1 MQLAIYN
8 ALKARIST
16 LQSLKYVALWNNQYE
31 RENEN
36 VAFGYPNCFIEFP
49 AADYIENLQ
58 GQQQGTMTIALHLGF
73 ESYKTEDTDIL
84 QLKQDLNQL
93 IHGWSTPYNSKFLR
107 RSEVQSNDHTNIQ
120 EFIITYTMQGF
131 DYSSSSLPTT
141 EANVNTL
148 ITNNSP
154 QLDNAIIRTG
164 FIPDAIVLASELNY
178 ELLNEQGYK
187 LIIQQ

>member
-8 ALKARIST
+8 QLKARIST

-141 EANVNTL
+141 VADVNTL

-164 FIPDAIVLASELNY
+164 FIPDAIVITSEAGY
-178 ELLNEQGYK
+178 ELLSEQGYQ

>member
-8 ALKARIST
+8 QLKARIST

-131 DYSSSSLPTT
+131 DYSASSLPTT

-164 FIPDAIVLASELNY
+164 FIPDAIVLTSEAGY
-178 ELLNEQGYK
+178 ELLSEQGYK

>member
-8 ALKARIST
+8 QLKARIST

-141 EANVNTL
+141 VADVNTL

-178 ELLNEQGYK
+178 ELLSEQGYK

>member
-8 ALKARIST
+8 QLKARIST
-16 LQSLKYVALWNNQYE
+16 LQALKYVALWNNQYE

-141 EANVNTL
+141 VADVNTL

-164 FIPDAIVLASELNY
+164 FIPDAIVLTSEAGY
-178 ELLNEQGYK
+178 ELLSEQGYK

>member
-8 ALKARIST
+8 QLKARIST

-31 RENEN
+31 REDVN

-131 DYSSSSLPTT
+131 DYSAMYAPTT
-141 EANVNTL
+141 VADVNTL

-178 ELLNEQGYK
+178 ELLSEQGYK

>member
-8 ALKARIST
+8 QLKARISM

-31 RENEN
+31 REDVN

-141 EANVNTL
+141 VADVNTL

-178 ELLNEQGYK
+178 ELLTESGYK

>member
-8 ALKARIST
+8 QLKARIST
-16 LQSLKYVALWNNQYE
+16 LQSLKYVALWNNQFE
-31 RENEN
+31 REDVN
-36 VAFGYPNCFIEFP
+36 VPFNYPCCFIEFP

-84 QLKQDLNQL
+84 QLKQDLNSL
-93 IHGWSTPYNSKFLR
+93 IHGWSTPYNSRFLR

-131 DYSSSSLPTT
+131 DYSASGQPTT
-141 EANVNTL
+141 LANVNTL

-154 QLDNAIIRTG
+154 QLEDDTIRSG
-164 FIPDAIVLASELNY
+164 DIPDAIVLTSEAGY
-178 ELLNEQGYK
+178 ELLSEQGYQ

>member
-16 LQSLKYVALWNNQYE
+16 LQSLKYVALWNNQFE
-31 RENEN
+31 REDVN
-36 VAFGYPNCFIEFP
+36 VPFNYPCCFIEFP

-131 DYSSSSLPTT
+131 DYSASSLPTT
-141 EANVNTL
+141 EADVNTL

-164 FIPDAIVLASELNY
+164 FIPNAIVLTSEAGY
-178 ELLNEQGYK
+178 KLLSEQGYQ

>member
-31 RENEN
+31 REDVN
-36 VAFGYPNCFIEFP
+36 VAFGYPNCFIEF
-49 AADYIENLQ
+49 ADSQYIDNLQ
-58 GQQQGTMTIALHLGF
+58 GQQQGTLQINLHLGF
-73 ESYKTEDTDIL
+73 ESYKTEDTEIL
-84 QLKQDLNQL
+84 QLKQDLNTL
-93 IHGWSTPYNSKFLR
+93 IHGWSTPYNSRFLR

-131 DYSSSSLPTT
+131 DYSAMNGPTT
-141 EANVNTL
+141 LADVDTL

-154 QLDNAIIRTG
+154 QIDNSVVRTG
-164 FIPDAIVLASELNY
+164 AIPDSIVLTSEAGY
-178 ELLNEQGYK
+178 ELLSEQGYQ

>member
-16 LQSLKYVALWNNQYE
+16 LQSLKYVALWNNQFE
-31 RENEN
+31 REDVN
-36 VAFGYPNCFIEFP
+36 VPFNYPCCFIEFP

-93 IHGWSTPYNSKFLR
+93 IHGWSTPYNSRFLR
-107 RSEVQSNDHTNIQ
+107 RSEVQSADHTNVQ

-131 DYSSSSLPTT
+131 DYSASSQPTT

-148 ITNNSP
+148 ITNNDP
-154 QLDNAIIRTG
+154 ILDNTIIRTG
-164 FIPDAIVLASELNY
+164 VIPDAVVLTSELGY
-178 ELLNEQGYK
+178 QLLSEQGYQ

>member
-8 ALKARIST
+8 QLKARIST
-16 LQSLKYVALWNNQYE
+16 LQALKYVALWNNQYE

-58 GQQQGTMTIALHLGF
+58 GQQQGTVTIALHLGF

-84 QLKQDLNQL
+84 QLKQDLNAL
-93 IHGWSTPYNSKFLR
+93 IHGWSTPYNSRFLR

-131 DYSSSSLPTT
+131 DYSASSLPTT
-141 EANVNTL
+141 EADVNTL

-164 FIPDAIVLASELNY
+164 FIPDAIVLTSEAGY
-178 ELLNEQGYK
+178 ELLSEQGYQ

>member
-16 LQSLKYVALWNNQYE
+16 LQSLKYVALWNNQFE
-31 RENEN
+31 REDVN
-36 VAFGYPNCFIEFP
+36 VPFNYPCCFIEFP

-58 GQQQGTMTIALHLGF
+58 GQQQGTMTISLHLGF

-93 IHGWSTPYNSKFLR
+93 VHGWSTPYNSRFLR
-107 RSEVQSNDHTNIQ
+107 RSEVQSNDHTNVQ

-131 DYSSSSLPTT
+131 DYSASSAPTT
-141 EANVNTL
+141 EALVATL
-148 ITNNSP
+148 ITNNDP
-154 QLDNAIIRTG
+154 ILNNTIIRTG
-164 FIPDAIVLASELNY
+164 VIPDAIVLTSELGY
-178 ELLNEQGYK
+178 ELLSEQGYQ

>member
-16 LQSLKYVALWNNQYE
+16 LQDLKYVALWNNQYE
-31 RENEN
+31 RKDVN

-49 AADYIENLQ
+49 DAQYLDNLQ
-58 GQQQGTMTIALHLGF
+58 GQQQGTLQINLHLGF
-73 ESYKTEDTDIL
+73 ESYKTEDTEIL
-84 QLKQDLNQL
+84 RLKQDLNTL
-93 IHGWSTPYNSKFLR
+93 IHGWSTPYNSRFLR

-131 DYSSSSLPTT
+131 DYSAMNAPTT
-141 EANVNTL
+141 EADVDTL

-154 QLDNAIIRTG
+154 QISNDVIRSGAI
-164 FIPDAIVLASELNY
+164 PESVVLASELNY
-178 ELLNEQGYK
+178 ELLTESGYQ

>member
-8 ALKARIST
+8 QLKARIST

-131 DYSSSSLPTT
+131 DYSAMYAPTT
-141 EANVNTL
+141 VADVNTL

-164 FIPDAIVLASELNY
+164 FIPDAIVLASELSY
-178 ELLNEQGYK
+178 ELLTESGYK

>member
-8 ALKARIST
+8 QLKARIST
-16 LQSLKYVALWNNQYE
+16 LQALKYVALWNNQYE

-131 DYSSSSLPTT
+131 DYSASSLPTT

-164 FIPDAIVLASELNY
+164 FIPDAIVLTSEAGY
-178 ELLNEQGYK
+178 ELLSEQGYK